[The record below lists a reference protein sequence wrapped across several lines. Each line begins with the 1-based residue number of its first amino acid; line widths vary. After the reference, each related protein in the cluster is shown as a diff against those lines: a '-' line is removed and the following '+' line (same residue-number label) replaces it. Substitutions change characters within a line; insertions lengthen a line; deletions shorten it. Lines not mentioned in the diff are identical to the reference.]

1 MRLMGQKKH
10 RNPESPERQIS
21 FLKQTL
27 AGFAIMI
34 HITTGNGEY
43 PVIKSNS
50 VTHRFSDYLIIRSL
64 LMRG

>member
-1 MRLMGQKKH
+1 MRLTGRKTH
-10 RNPESPERQIS
+10 RDPERPERQTS
-21 FLKQTL
+21 FLKHTP